1 MLMGQVGTCAIKD
14 VRSRHGYEEE
24 AKHGVTVF
32 SLFALGDFK
41 LKPVCIHQSENPRT
55 LNSPEKAC
63 QPVI

>member
-1 MLMGQVGTCAIKD
+1 MSGLDMVMK
-14 VRSRHGYEEE
+14 EE

-32 SLFALGDFK
+32 TLFALGDFK

-55 LNSPEKAC
+55 LNSPEKAS